1 MDDLRQEFWGDLQAD
16 LYVKN
21 TAIYLAN
28 QSLEQIIREDGYK
41 AHRPIVSHPDVGTYT
56 PHSDIDFDEK
66 SASKQTLEVSTFEYA
81 AEDIDI
87 TEEKQVPYDLVQ
99 HSLTSIRQGLM
110 NRVEQVYLSEI
121 ANADHTI
128 SGGTQEVTSANIL
141 DFFEEAE
148 GILGAYDAPYET
160 MMRAVVFGPRTV
172 ARLRRARGERETGL
186 GDTVSQNGV
195 VGAWNGWIVVQNNN
209 LPWSAT
215 LTIDTEPADG
225 DTVTIAGVVF
235 EFQDDIDDTTSGYV
249 GVLRNGTVGTART
262 NLAAA
267 INGTLTVG
275 TNYTALTAR
284 QKFMIRRKRNL
295 TATSVEGMSFTGY
308 GDIAVADDM
317 TTATN
322 LWSAQKTTPVFM
334 IRGAIDLVL
343 QFMELEV
350 GSKEKGFAKLPKGV
364 IGVGAETF
372 DDGAQLMVKLD
383 QDASNF

>member
-56 PHSDIDFDEK
+56 PHSDITFDTK
-66 SASKQTLEVSTFEYA
+66 SASKQTLTVSTFEYA

-87 TEEKQVPYDLVQ
+87 TEEKQVPYNLIE
-99 HSLTSIRQGLM
+99 HSLTSIRNGLM
-110 NRVEQVYLSEI
+110 NRVEQVYLDEI
-121 ANADHTI
+121 ANADHTL
-128 SGGTQEVTSANIL
+128 SGGTQEVTSVNIM

-160 MMRAVVFGPRTV
+160 MMRAAVFGPRTV

-186 GDTVSQNGV
+186 GDMVSQNGV
-195 VGAWNGWIVVQNNN
+195 VGAWNGWTIVQNNN

-215 LTIDTEPADG
+215 LTIDTDPTNG

-235 EFQDDIDDTTSGYV
+235 EFQDDLSNTTSGYV
-249 GVLRNGTVGTART
+249 GVLTDGTVANART
-262 NLAAA
+262 NLSYA
-267 INGTLTVG
+267 ILGTGTAG

-284 QKFMIRRKRNL
+284 QAFMIRRKRNL
-295 TATSVEGMSFTGY
+295 SCTTAEAMAFTGY
-308 GDIAVADDM
+308 GDISVAE
-317 TTATN
+317 TFTAATN
-322 LWSAQKTTPVFM
+322 VWSAQKVTPVFM

-343 QFMELEV
+343 QFMDLEV

-372 DDGAQLMVKLD
+372 DDGAELMVKLN